1 VLEAWLLFEQQHGD
15 AAGVA
20 VVEAKMPKQ
29 VCAVDQSR
37 VLRSPSLT
45 VRLSQLKKKRPVIG
59 EDGTEDG
66 WEECV
71 VLARFSAP
79 LLHYVV

>member
-1 VLEAWLLFEQQHGD
+1 MLEAWLLFEQQHGD

-45 VRLSQLKKKRPVIG
+45 VRSSQLKKKRPVIG

-79 LLHYVV
+79 LLYYVV

>member
-29 VCAVDQSR
+29 VGAVGQSR
-37 VLRSPSLT
+37 VL
-45 VRLSQLKKKRPVIG
+45 
-59 EDGTEDG
+59 
-66 WEECV
+66 C
-71 VLARFSAP
+71 
-79 LLHYVV
+79 